1 MNLKELKKAAY
12 KAIVENKQSHQSFF
26 DEHVDKVELG
36 RVEFAEE
43 ISKIPS
49 KSKMEKHQAW
59 IITYIILMLIIIILR
74 SIALPFLFSQIPTPL
89 LLLMLVIGV
98 IVPVIAIYSALKAKV
113 EFYRA
118 VAIIMGINL
127 IRSFSK
133 GQFSGEITDF
143 IGLAPVLIA
152 IVLALYIPRLLKTN
166 YSQGIEFNEI
176 DGVKKKVI
184 KIEFEKEEINDDKL
198 LDSKI

>member
-59 IITYIILMLIIIILR
+59 IIAYIILMLIIIILR
-74 SIALPFLFSQIPTPL
+74 SIALPLLFSQIPTPL

-166 YSQGIEFNEI
+166 YSQGVEFNEI